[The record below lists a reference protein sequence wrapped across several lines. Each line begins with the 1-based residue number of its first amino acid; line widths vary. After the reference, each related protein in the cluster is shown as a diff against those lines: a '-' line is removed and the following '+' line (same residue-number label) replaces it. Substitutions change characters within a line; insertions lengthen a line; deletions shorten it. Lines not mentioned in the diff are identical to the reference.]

1 MSITKNIKCTDEK
14 TSHSIKQILNIKDS
28 HITFSK
34 DAISKER
41 VHGRMA
47 NVFTGLLTGEA
58 HRCECCGFD
67 SIIRHA
73 YHDSWIQLLPYQ
85 EVPTYLRGC
94 GHNPGPK
101 MNSGGMPVC
110 FPTKN
115 V

>member
-67 SIIRHA
+67 SVIRHA

-85 EVPTYLRGC
+85 EVPTYLHRYKRFC
-94 GHNPGPK
+94 CKVLNLLSNK
-101 MNSGGMPVC
+101 VE
-110 FPTKN
+110 
-115 V
+115 

>member
-47 NVFTGLLTGEA
+47 NVFTGWFCCKVLNLLSNKVE
-58 HRCECCGFD
+58 
-67 SIIRHA
+67 
-73 YHDSWIQLLPYQ
+73 
-85 EVPTYLRGC
+85 
-94 GHNPGPK
+94 
-101 MNSGGMPVC
+101 
-110 FPTKN
+110 
-115 V
+115 